1 MSKIELIADNPLNVC
16 KVLKKEHRKDVSE
29 TLFNVW
35 T

>member
-1 MSKIELIADNPLNVC
+1 MFKIELIADNPLNTC

-29 TLFNVW
+29 TLSNAW